1 MTLTLDKLVND
12 TPPAAISP
20 KIVSQAA
27 LDMPGVK
34 FIVQELPRISFIR
47 SCQMILR
54 IIAKTLAYYRIG
66 EVDQWDQL
74 LFDGTGRC
82 QTALHNL
89 FICVID
95 EERLRLII
103 LSTYIIL
110 KGETSE
116 QQVYTTL
123 STIAGCGERLQRLQ
137 RWM

>member
-1 MTLTLDKLVND
+1 
-12 TPPAAISP
+12 
-20 KIVSQAA
+20 
-27 LDMPGVK
+27 MPDDSSNYW
-34 FIVQELPRISFIR
+34 QDP
-47 SCQMILR
+47 CILS
-54 IIAKTLAYYRIG
+54 YW

-82 QTALHNL
+82 QTALQNL
-89 FICVID
+89 VICVID

-123 STIAGCGERLQRLQ
+123 STISGCGERLQR
-137 RWM
+137 WM